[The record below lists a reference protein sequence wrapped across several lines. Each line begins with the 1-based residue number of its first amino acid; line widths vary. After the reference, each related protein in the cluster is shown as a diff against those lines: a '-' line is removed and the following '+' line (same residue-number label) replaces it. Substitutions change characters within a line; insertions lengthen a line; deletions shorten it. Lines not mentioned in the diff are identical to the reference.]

1 MRWIVAVVVAFA
13 SVGAW
18 AGYAQMA
25 PPAGFTQAG
34 AAFTYGGSAAA
45 NAPFVG
51 GSAAAQVTTN
61 VGGRVVTMSAPMR
74 LAANAAS
81 FAVAAIRLNPTTLA
95 VGAVAVW
102 LATEGIT
109 LASGAFQK
117 NDTTPIVEFNCG
129 TGVPGYPGCTAA
141 ELFSWAVARGAQ
153 LGWGSCTGAR
163 LQYTSGTPGTLGAVA
178 GVRYVCSGTGA
189 GEVWADNG
197 TQWAVSSV
205 GTVGTRPAVDADF
218 APLAAASTLADDV
231 ANALRPFVPL
241 PVVAPW
247 VAPNPLPAPVRVPI
261 AEPVPLP
268 GTDPQR
274 YRQPVET
281 VKPAPLPDMPFRY
294 DQQPGW
300 LEGESPVGLT
310 EPTPVGES
318 DPVPTPG
325 APVELETCGLPDTPE
340 CVISGKGVET
350 GSADQKFAGQ
360 KSAMDTAGDDIKG
373 KIDNPTKPTSLAW
386 GFTSGL
392 FGIPAASCQPF
403 SWGSRLGAVTVDV
416 CNNSLVNTMRGM
428 LAWMM
433 YALTLLYV
441 WRRANES
448 LERTA

>member
-1 MRWIVAVVVAFA
+1 MRWIVAVFIACA
-13 SVGAW
+13 SVGAR

-34 AAFTYGGSAAA
+34 SAFTYGGSAAA

-61 VGGRVVTMSAPMR
+61 VGGRVVTMAAPMR

-81 FAVAAIRLNPTTLA
+81 FAVAAIRLTPSSLA
-95 VGAVAVW
+95 VGVVATW
-102 LATEGIT
+102 LATYGLAYVDGVWTKSTAGPASTWYAIIGGNHLHVAAGQGQALCSMPYGPPPGGWTFTSSGSSTGIVGWCGAAGAHT
-109 LASGAFQK
+109 VNVVNEACSAHVPPVLSCGSG
-117 NDTTPIVEFNCG
+117 
-129 TGVPGYPGCTAA
+129 
-141 ELFSWAVARGAQ
+141 
-153 LGWGSCTGAR
+153 
-163 LQYTSGTPGTLGAVA
+163 
-178 GVRYVCSGTGA
+178 
-189 GEVWADNG
+189 
-197 TQWAVSSV
+197 VSSAA
-205 GTVGTRPAVDADF
+205 TEADWV
-218 APLAAASTLADDV
+218 APAAATLSDDV
-231 ANALRPFVPL
+231 ANAIRPFVPL
-241 PVVAPW
+241 PVVQPWAP
-247 VAPNPLPAPVRVPI
+247 PNPLPVPVRVPI

-300 LEGESPVGLT
+300 LEGESPVGLVD
-310 EPTPVGES
+310 PTPVGES

-340 CVISGKGVET
+340 CVISGKGVES
-350 GSADQKFAGQ
+350 GSADQKFANQ